1 MQFSTLNESDLHHSL
16 KILYAETYEGKTEVE
31 QDGHVYDIVTKNGN
45 VIEIQTANLR
55 KLLPK
60 IEDSISKGHNVKL
73 VHPVIITKRILLSNE
88 QGNKISYRRSP
99 KKGSIYDVFKELT
112 GIYTILLN
120 PKFSL
125 ELIMVEMTE
134 ERIRMEEPVQTQN
147 KRRRFRKNWIK
158 TNKRLDNILE
168 TKTFNNANDYLKLFP
183 NLPEIFCAKDI
194 NSLVNT
200 RNGNLIL
207 WVLLRMN
214 IIELVKKTGNTKYY
228 KVNTRDSQLIQ

>member
-31 QDGHVYDIVTKNGN
+31 LEGHVYDIVTKNGN

-60 IEDSISKGHNVKL
+60 IEDAISKGHNVKL
-73 VHPVIITKRILLSNE
+73 VHPVILTRRILLSDE
-88 QGNKISYRRSP
+88 KGNKISFRKSP

-125 ELIMVEMTE
+125 ELVLIEMTE
-134 ERIRMEEPVQTQN
+134 ERVRTGELVQTQN
-147 KRRRFRKNWIK
+147 KRRRFRKNWLKI
-158 TNKRLDNILE
+158 NKKLDTIID
-168 TKTFNNANDYLKLFP
+168 TKIFHTSEDYLKLFP
-183 NLPEIFCAKDI
+183 NLPELFCAKDI
-194 NSLVNT
+194 NSMVNIK
-200 RNGNLIL
+200 NGNLIL

-214 IIELVKKTGNTKYY
+214 IIELVKKSGNTKYY
-228 KVNTRDSQLIQ
+228 KINNRDSQLEQ